1 MRGQGGSSLRRAA
14 WGRMRGGGGDD
25 DSDLLGLSLDERMDG
40 RADKQTAREAKR
52 TDGRKDEE
60 GDVSLGLAD
69 GLELSFAR
77 APYSLLSSLPSVVSP
92 VPSLISPLRN
102 NCRGTRRLKAKA

>member
-40 RADKQTAREAKR
+40 RGGGQTDREGTKGR
-52 TDGRKDEE
+52 TEGRMKKAM
-60 GDVSLGLAD
+60 SRLAWPMD
-69 GLELSFAR
+69 LSFLSR
-77 APYSLLSSLPSVVSP
+77 AHLIRYYPPSRQSSVQYRPSSLRCAITVEE
-92 VPSLISPLRN
+92 
-102 NCRGTRRLKAKA
+102 RGA